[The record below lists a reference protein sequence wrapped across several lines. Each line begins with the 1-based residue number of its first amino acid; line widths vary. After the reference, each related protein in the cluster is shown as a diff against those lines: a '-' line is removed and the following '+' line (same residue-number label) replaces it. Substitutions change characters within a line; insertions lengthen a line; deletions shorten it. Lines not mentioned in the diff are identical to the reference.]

1 VIDCAPVKRFFQ
13 KNQKLCEIYPNRPSD
28 LRARLSPADLACGS
42 PAGSD
47 QKQKGRSLRIALF

>member
-13 KNQKLCEIYPNRPSD
+13 KNQKLCEIHPNRPGD
-28 LRARLSPADLACGS
+28 LRKRLLPAELASGS
-42 PAGSD
+42 PAGRD